1 MEGRS
6 QEEDQGQEEEQE
18 QQIDNLPEIS
28 NISFTP
34 IIITRSQPR
43 NNFQF
48 LSNIFQYMSS
58 AQTTGQPTSLE
69 ERILH
74 QSFNETPKFK
84 QVTDK
89 DFINSLSVQKVSQE
103 LVEKKTTCG
112 ICLEELSLGE
122 DVIELPC
129 QDKHYFHIK
138 KDGCDG
144 IYPWLKKNP
153 TCPLCRHSFPST
165 EVKVEPEP
173 EPEPEQEIPIPNQP
187 RLVTSTYIQTMI
199 QNVIQDEEERMLQ
212 ESILNSLQ

>member
-1 MEGRS
+1 MEGREGPN
-6 QEEDQGQEEEQE
+6 QEEQE

-58 AQTTGQPTSLE
+58 DQPISLE
-69 ERILH
+69 ERIQH

-112 ICLEELSLGE
+112 ICLEELILGE
-122 DVIELPC
+122 DI
-129 QDKHYFHIK
+129 I
-138 KDGCDG
+138 
-144 IYPWLKKNP
+144 
-153 TCPLCRHSFPST
+153 
-165 EVKVEPEP
+165 
-173 EPEPEQEIPIPNQP
+173 
-187 RLVTSTYIQTMI
+187 
-199 QNVIQDEEERMLQ
+199 
-212 ESILNSLQ
+212 

>member
-1 MEGRS
+1 MEGREGPN
-6 QEEDQGQEEEQE
+6 QEEQE

-58 AQTTGQPTSLE
+58 DQPISLE
-69 ERILH
+69 ERIQH

-112 ICLEELSLGE
+112 ICLEELILGE
-122 DVIELPC
+122 DIIELPC

-173 EPEPEQEIPIPNQP
+173 EPEQETPIPIQP
-187 RLVTSTYIQTMI
+187 SLINIRTML

>member
-1 MEGRS
+1 MEGREGPN
-6 QEEDQGQEEEQE
+6 QEEQE

-58 AQTTGQPTSLE
+58 DQPISLE
-69 ERILH
+69 ERIQH

-89 DFINSLSVQKVSQE
+89 DFVNSLSVQKVSQE

-112 ICLEELSLGE
+112 ICLEELILGE
-122 DVIELPC
+122 DIIELPC

-173 EPEPEQEIPIPNQP
+173 EPEQETPIPIQP
-187 RLVTSTYIQTMI
+187 SLINIRTML

>member
-1 MEGRS
+1 MEGQS
-6 QEEDQGQEEEQE
+6 QEEGQENGQEQGQG
-18 QQIDNLPEIS
+18 IPIPEIN

-48 LSNIFQYMSS
+48 LSNIFEYMSS
-58 AQTTGQPTSLE
+58 NQPISLE
-69 ERILH
+69 ERIQH

-112 ICLEELSLGE
+112 ICLEELIVGE
-122 DVIELPC
+122 DIIELPC

-144 IYPWLKKNP
+144 IYPWLKSNP

-173 EPEPEQEIPIPNQP
+173 EQEPEPETPIPIQP
-187 RLVTSTYIQTMI
+187 RLINIQTMV
-199 QNVIQDEEERMLQ
+199 QNIIQDEEERMLQ

>member
-1 MEGRS
+1 MEGHS
-6 QEEDQGQEEEQE
+6 QEEGQENGQEQGQG
-18 QQIDNLPEIS
+18 IPIPEIN

-48 LSNIFQYMSS
+48 LSNIFEYMSS
-58 AQTTGQPTSLE
+58 NQPISLE
-69 ERILH
+69 ERIQH

-112 ICLEELSLGE
+112 ICLEELIIGE
-122 DVIELPC
+122 DIIELPC

-144 IYPWLKKNP
+144 IYPWLKSNP

-165 EVKVEPEP
+165 EVKVELEP
-173 EPEPEQEIPIPNQP
+173 EPEPELETDPEQETPLSIQP
-187 RLVTSTYIQTMI
+187 RLINIQTMV
-199 QNVIQDEEERMLQ
+199 QNVIQEEEERMLQ

>member
-1 MEGRS
+1 MEGPS
-6 QEEDQGQEEEQE
+6 QEEGQNQEEQTQGIDDQGVP
-18 QQIDNLPEIS
+18 IPEIS

-48 LSNIFQYMSS
+48 LNNIFQYMSS
-58 AQTTGQPTSLE
+58 DQPTSLE
-69 ERILH
+69 ERIQH

-89 DFINSLSVQKVSQE
+89 DFINSLSIQKVSQE
-103 LVEKKTTCG
+103 LVEKKITCG
-112 ICLEELSLGE
+112 ICLEELILGE
-122 DVIELPC
+122 DIIELPC
-129 QDKHYFHIK
+129 WDKHYFHIK

-153 TCPLCRHSFPST
+153 TCPLCRYSFPST

-173 EPEPEQEIPIPNQP
+173 EPETDPEQETPISIQP
-187 RLVTSTYIQTMI
+187 RIINIQTMI
-199 QNVIQDEEERMLQ
+199 QNVIQEEEERMLQ